1 MDALPDPPP
10 KVRLT
15 QPPSAAG
22 SNRTVDYLA
31 AAALAGLALAISPF
45 AIRMLTGRSELTLR
59 SVLLSV
65 TFDVFLLLI
74 SAALLARNRTR
85 LLFFYLIAWTVPFV
99 VLGAL
104 ETIAGAVHIS
114 DHVALF
120 QDLSIIKR
128 GNHWGP
134 GNDHLAPVKDGFAVY
149 RPWSGE
155 GVTINELGLR
165 TPSPTPKSPGEHRI
179 AVVGS
184 SETFG
189 TRLADADTTPV
200 QLQLALR
207 RNGHAEVSVYN
218 FGIEDADLTKGLAL
232 LQHFKTIY
240 DIDQVVFVTGGSDA
254 FAEYF
259 AVEGQPLGVTKAG
272 SSITSLELY
281 KTIERAGATWFDPSP
296 ARLAQFDARYLA
308 RSAEKS
314 DRLTNGI
321 IAADN
326 YCRTVAL
333 RCDFVLQP
341 LLATR
346 RRPIGSEVQLAQT
359 YRRLYPRFD
368 VLAAQMYRDAL
379 KVGPTGQLYD
389 LTTVFDNH
397 SEQYYFDGTHV
408 NEAGNLIVV
417 DALLPIVTQAAYAP
431 K

>member
-1 MDALPDPPP
+1 MDALPDPTP
-10 KVRLT
+10 KMRLT
-15 QPPSAAG
+15 QPPSAAR

-65 TFDVFLLLI
+65 TFAVFLLLI
-74 SAALLARNRTR
+74 SGALLARNRTR
-85 LLFFYLIAWTVPFV
+85 LFFFYLIAWTVPFV

-189 TRLADADTTPV
+189 TRLADPDTVPV

-218 FGIEDADLTKGLAL
+218 FGIEDADLTK
-232 LQHFKTIY
+232 
-240 DIDQVVFVTGGSDA
+240 
-254 FAEYF
+254 
-259 AVEGQPLGVTKAG
+259 
-272 SSITSLELY
+272 
-281 KTIERAGATWFDPSP
+281 
-296 ARLAQFDARYLA
+296 
-308 RSAEKS
+308 
-314 DRLTNGI
+314 
-321 IAADN
+321 
-326 YCRTVAL
+326 
-333 RCDFVLQP
+333 
-341 LLATR
+341 
-346 RRPIGSEVQLAQT
+346 
-359 YRRLYPRFD
+359 
-368 VLAAQMYRDAL
+368 
-379 KVGPTGQLYD
+379 
-389 LTTVFDNH
+389 
-397 SEQYYFDGTHV
+397 
-408 NEAGNLIVV
+408 
-417 DALLPIVTQAAYAP
+417 
-431 K
+431 